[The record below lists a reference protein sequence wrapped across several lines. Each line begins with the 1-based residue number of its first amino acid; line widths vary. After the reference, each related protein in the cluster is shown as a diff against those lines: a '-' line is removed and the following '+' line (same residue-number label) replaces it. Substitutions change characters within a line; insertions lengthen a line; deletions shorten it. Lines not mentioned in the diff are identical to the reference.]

1 MQSLMRYET
10 VWHMAKK
17 CDEFGKFVRLNLV
30 GEIVEV
36 VDADETEIMVKF
48 FGHILTMKHR
58 EVSRISPEEAA
69 TAAARISH

>member
-1 MQSLMRYET
+1 M
-10 VWHMAKK
+10 VKK
-17 CDEFGKFVRLNLV
+17 GDEFGKFVRLNLV

-36 VDADETEIMVKF
+36 VDADETEIVVKF

-69 TAAARISH
+69 AVERRISH